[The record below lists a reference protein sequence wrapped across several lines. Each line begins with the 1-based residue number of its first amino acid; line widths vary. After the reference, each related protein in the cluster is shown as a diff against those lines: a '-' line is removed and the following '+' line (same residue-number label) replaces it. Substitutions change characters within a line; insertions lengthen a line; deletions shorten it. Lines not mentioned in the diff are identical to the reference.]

1 MFSTPVGMTGNI
13 ATEPEIST
21 TQDGKTFARFR
32 LATSE
37 SQYVNGQWERS
48 EAVFHQVSVFGKA
61 AEAVQRTFTK
71 GDRVAVVG
79 TLKMETYADR
89 GGNRRQ
95 GTTIT
100 ADTVAADPL
109 FTPVVIDRG
118 PDAPAAG
125 TDRGAAV
132 EAERVARARDPH
144 EQATSLQQQQVMAAQ
159 QSWQPQFGM

>member
-21 TQDGKTFARFR
+21 TQDGKTLARFR

-37 SQYVNGQWERS
+37 SQYVGGQWERS

-89 GGNRRQ
+89 EGNRRQ

-118 PDAPAAG
+118 PAG
-125 TDRGAAV
+125 PAV
-132 EAERVARARDPH
+132 ETERRAATHAERDGLANDPH
-144 EQATSLQQQQVMAAQ
+144 AQVTAIQQQQVMAAQ